1 MRINAAGGRLFWQS
15 AFFDHQSAIS
25 VNAVLATPFSFSHSA
40 CVRLQM
46 TSSTR
51 SVFFRRL
58 CSTVVLW
65 GVALWIIF
73 AGFEVGFFF
82 LIGSIA
88 LLGLWEFYRM
98 LDHKQLPNFKIL
110 GLICAVV
117 FIAGS
122 FLFYHNSK
130 VGLSRSYDFEVAV
143 ILFFLL
149 VVFARQM
156 FERTRD
162 VRPLETMA
170 YTIFGFLYVVWL
182 FNFVTKLV
190 YLFPHH
196 GGRFTGQYYVLYC
209 IVVTKFS
216 DMGAYVVGS
225 LCGKHLLIPHISPK
239 KTWEGFFGAIAFAVL
254 GSYGTLHLA
263 GDRLPALNDFHA
275 GVLGVLLGF
284 AAIIGDLAESIIK
297 RSTDTKDSG
306 NMLPGIGGVLD
317 LIDSLLFTAPL
328 LFFYSRFVLGI

>member
-1 MRINAAGGRLFWQS
+1 
-15 AFFDHQSAIS
+15 
-25 VNAVLATPFSFSHSA
+25 
-40 CVRLQM
+40 M
-46 TSSTR
+46 TSPTR
-51 SVFFRRL
+51 SVFIRRL
-58 CSTVVLW
+58 CSTVLLW

-82 LIGSIA
+82 LVGTIA

-98 LDHKQLPNFKIL
+98 LDHKNLPNFKIL
-110 GLICAVV
+110 GLICGVV
-117 FIAGS
+117 SISGNFLYYSRYGIA
-122 FLFYHNSK
+122 
-130 VGLSRSYDFEVAV
+130 RSYDFEVAV

-162 VRPLETMA
+162 IRPVETMA

-190 YLFPHH
+190 YLFPHTGDH
-196 GGRFTGQYYVLYC
+196 FTGQYYVLYC

-225 LCGKHLLIPHISPK
+225 ICGKHLLIPHISPK
-239 KTWEGFFGAIAFAVL
+239 KTWEGFFGAIGFAIF
-254 GSYGTLHLA
+254 GSFGTLYLSGERLHYLSSLDA
-263 GDRLPALNDFHA
+263 GI
-275 GVLGVLLGF
+275 LGVLLGF

-328 LFFYSRFVLGI
+328 LFFYSRLVIGIGVNQ

>member
-1 MRINAAGGRLFWQS
+1 
-15 AFFDHQSAIS
+15 
-25 VNAVLATPFSFSHSA
+25 
-40 CVRLQM
+40 M
-46 TSSTR
+46 TSTSR

-58 CSTVVLW
+58 FSTVIMW

-73 AGFEVGFFF
+73 AGFEVGFF
-82 LIGSIA
+82 LLVGAVA
-88 LLGLWEFYRM
+88 LLCLWEFYRM
-98 LDHKQLPNFKIL
+98 LDNKKLPNFKIL
-110 GLICAVV
+110 GLICGVV
-117 FIAGS
+117 SISGS
-122 FLFYHNSK
+122 FIYYSRI
-130 VGLSRSYDFEVAV
+130 GLAHSYDFEVAV

-162 VRPLETMA
+162 TRPVETMA
-170 YTIFGFLYVVWL
+170 YTIFGYLYVVWL

-196 GGRFTGQYYVLYC
+196 GDHFTGQYYVLYC

-225 LCGKHLLIPHISPK
+225 LCGKNLLIPHISPK
-239 KTWEGFFGAIAFAVL
+239 KTWEGFFGAIGFAIL
-254 GSYGTLHLA
+254 GSYGTLYLS
-263 GDRLPALNDFHA
+263 GDRLPALNALHA
-275 GVLGVLLGF
+275 GILGLLLGF

-328 LFFYSRFVLGI
+328 LFFYSRLILHIGINQ

>member
-1 MRINAAGGRLFWQS
+1 MFFGMRQRRLNYPGGGRLDLPRGEGLSILRGF
-15 AFFDHQSAIS
+15 
-25 VNAVLATPFSFSHSA
+25 
-40 CVRLQM
+40 RLQM
-46 TSSTR
+46 TSSSR
-51 SVFFRRL
+51 LVFIRRL
-58 CSTVVLW
+58 CSSVVLW

-82 LIGSIA
+82 LIGSIG

-98 LDHKQLPNFKIL
+98 LDHKGLPNFKML
-110 GLICAVV
+110 GMICAV
-117 FIAGS
+117 ILISGS
-122 FLFYHNSK
+122 FLYYHYSTG
-130 VGLSRSYDFEVAV
+130 VGMSRSSDFEVAV
-143 ILFFLL
+143 VLFFLL

-170 YTIFGFLYVVWL
+170 YTMFGLLYVVWL

-190 YLFPHH
+190 YLFPHKGDH
-196 GGRFTGQYYVLYC
+196 FTGQYYVLYC
-209 IVVTKFS
+209 VVVTKFS

-239 KTWEGFFGAIAFAVL
+239 KTWEGFFGAIGFAVL
-254 GSYGTLHLA
+254 GSYGTLYFA
-263 GDRLPALNDFHA
+263 RLHYLNALHA
-275 GVLGVLLGF
+275 GILGVLLGF
-284 AAIIGDLAESIIK
+284 AAIIGDLAESIVK

-306 NMLPGIGGVLD
+306 TMLPGIGGVLD

-328 LFFYSRFVLGI
+328 LFFYSRLVLKV

>member
-1 MRINAAGGRLFWQS
+1 
-15 AFFDHQSAIS
+15 
-25 VNAVLATPFSFSHSA
+25 
-40 CVRLQM
+40 M

-51 SVFFRRL
+51 SVFIRRL
-58 CSTVVLW
+58 CSSVILW

-73 AGFEVGFFF
+73 AGFEVGFFL
-82 LIGSIA
+82 LIGSIS

-110 GLICAVV
+110 GLICAVI
-117 FIAGS
+117 FISGS
-122 FLFYHNSK
+122 FIYYSK
-130 VGLSRSYDFEVAV
+130 IGLNKSADFELAV

-162 VRPLETMA
+162 IRPVETRA

-182 FNFVTKLV
+182 FSFVTKLV
-190 YLFPHH
+190 YLYPHTDNH
-196 GGRFTGQYYVLYC
+196 FTGQYYVLYC
-209 IVVTKFS
+209 VVVTKFS

-239 KTWEGFFGAIAFAVL
+239 KTWEGFFGALAFAVL
-254 GSYGTLHLA
+254 GSFGTLHLA
-263 GDRLPALNDFHA
+263 GHWLSALTDFHA
-275 GVLGVLLGF
+275 LILGLLLGF

-306 NMLPGIGGVLD
+306 HMLPGIGGVLD

-328 LFFYSRFVLGI
+328 LFFYSRLVLGV

>member
-1 MRINAAGGRLFWQS
+1 
-15 AFFDHQSAIS
+15 
-25 VNAVLATPFSFSHSA
+25 
-40 CVRLQM
+40 M

-51 SVFFRRL
+51 SVFIRRL
-58 CSTVVLW
+58 CSSIAVW
-65 GVALWIIF
+65 GVALYIIF

-82 LIGSIA
+82 LIGTIA
-88 LLGLWEFYRM
+88 ILGLWEFYRM

-110 GLICAVV
+110 GLICAVI
-117 FIAGS
+117 FISGS
-122 FLFYHNSK
+122 LFYYSK
-130 VGLSRSYDFEVAV
+130 VGLSRSYDFEIAV

-162 VRPLETMA
+162 IRPVETMS

-182 FNFVTKLV
+182 FNFMTKLV

-196 GGRFTGQYYVLYC
+196 DGHFTGQYYVLYC
-209 IVVTKFS
+209 VVVTKFS

-239 KTWEGFFGAIAFAVL
+239 KTWEGFFGAIAFAIL
-254 GSYGTLHLA
+254 GSYGTLWLS
-263 GDRLPALNDFHA
+263 GDRLPALNDLHA
-275 GVLGVLLGF
+275 GILGILLGF

-297 RSTDTKDSG
+297 RSTETKDSG
-306 NMLPGIGGVLD
+306 QMLPGIGGVLD

-328 LFFYSRFVLGI
+328 LFFYSRLVLGVGV

>member
-1 MRINAAGGRLFWQS
+1 M
-15 AFFDHQSAIS
+15 IS
-25 VNAVLATPFSFSHSA
+25 T
-40 CVRLQM
+40 
-46 TSSTR
+46 TR
-51 SVFFRRL
+51 SVFIRRL
-58 CSTVVLW
+58 CSSVALW

-73 AGFEVGFFF
+73 AGFEVGFF
-82 LIGSIA
+82 LLVGTIA

-98 LDHKQLPNFKIL
+98 LDHKNLPNFKVL
-110 GLICAVV
+110 GLICGVI
-117 FIAGS
+117 FISGS
-122 FLFYHNSK
+122 FLYYSK
-130 VGLSRSYDFEVAV
+130 IGLAHSYDFELAV

-162 VRPLETMA
+162 IRPVETMS

-190 YLFPHH
+190 YLFPHAGNH
-196 GGRFTGQYYVLYC
+196 FTGQYYVLYC

-239 KTWEGFFGAIAFAVL
+239 KTWEGFFGAISFAVM
-254 GSYGTLHLA
+254 GSYGTLFLA
-263 GDRLPALNDFHA
+263 GDRLKVLTPLHA
-275 GVLGVLLGF
+275 GILGVLLGF

-306 NMLPGIGGVLD
+306 HMLPGIGGVLD

-328 LFFYSRFVLGI
+328 LFFYSRLVLGVGISQ

>member
-1 MRINAAGGRLFWQS
+1 
-15 AFFDHQSAIS
+15 
-25 VNAVLATPFSFSHSA
+25 
-40 CVRLQM
+40 
-46 TSSTR
+46 
-51 SVFFRRL
+51 
-58 CSTVVLW
+58 
-65 GVALWIIF
+65 VALWIIF

-82 LIGSIA
+82 LIGSIG

-98 LDHKQLPNFKIL
+98 LDHKHLPNFKIL
-110 GLICAVV
+110 GLICGV
-117 FIAGS
+117 ISISGS
-122 FLFYHNSK
+122 FIYYRKL
-130 VGLSRSYDFEVAV
+130 GLASSYDFEVAV
-143 ILFFLL
+143 IVFFLI

-162 VRPLETMA
+162 IRPVETMA

-182 FNFVTKLV
+182 FNFMTKLV
-190 YLFPHH
+190 YLFPHQGNH
-196 GGRFTGQYYVLYC
+196 FTGQYYVLYC

-239 KTWEGFFGAIAFAVL
+239 KTWEGFFGAIGFAVV
-254 GSYGTLHLA
+254 GSYGMLFLS
-263 GDRLPALNDFHA
+263 GERLKYLNPLHA
-275 GVLGVLLGF
+275 GILGVLLGF

-306 NMLPGIGGVLD
+306 NILPGIGGVLD

-328 LFFYSRFVLGI
+328 LFFYSRLVLHI

>member
-1 MRINAAGGRLFWQS
+1 
-15 AFFDHQSAIS
+15 
-25 VNAVLATPFSFSHSA
+25 
-40 CVRLQM
+40 M
-46 TSSTR
+46 TSSSTR
-51 SVFFRRL
+51 TVFFRRL
-58 CSTVVLW
+58 FSTVLLW
-65 GVALWIIF
+65 GVALGIIF

-82 LIGSIA
+82 LISTIG

-110 GLICAVV
+110 GLICGVI
-117 FIAGS
+117 FMCGS
-122 FLFYHNSK
+122 FLYYSK
-130 VGLSRSYDFEVAV
+130 KGLARSADFEVAV

-149 VVFARQM
+149 IVFARQM

-170 YTIFGFLYVVWL
+170 YTIFGFLYVLWL

-190 YLFPHH
+190 YLFPHPNNH
-196 GGRFTGQYYVLYC
+196 FTGQYYVLYC

-216 DMGAYVVGS
+216 DMGAYVIGS
-225 LCGKHLLIPHISPK
+225 ICGKHLLIPHISPK
-239 KTWEGFFGAIAFAVL
+239 KTWEGFFGALAFALL
-254 GSYGTLHLA
+254 GSFGTLYLA
-263 GDRLPALNDFHA
+263 GDRLHFLNPLHA
-275 GVLGVLLGF
+275 AILGLLLGF

-328 LFFYSRFVLGI
+328 LYFYARLVMHLG

>member
-1 MRINAAGGRLFWQS
+1 
-15 AFFDHQSAIS
+15 
-25 VNAVLATPFSFSHSA
+25 
-40 CVRLQM
+40 M

-51 SVFFRRL
+51 SVFIRRL

-82 LIGSIA
+82 LIGTIA

-98 LDHKQLPNFKIL
+98 LDHKKLPNFKIL
-110 GLICAVV
+110 GLICGVV
-117 FIAGS
+117 FISGS
-122 FLFYHNSK
+122 FLYYSK
-130 VGLSRSYDFEVAV
+130 VGLARSYDFELAV

-156 FERTRD
+156 FEATRD
-162 VRPLETMA
+162 TRPLETMA

-196 GGRFTGQYYVLYC
+196 GDHFTGQYYVLYC

-239 KTWEGFFGAIAFAVL
+239 KTWEGFFGAIGFAVL
-254 GSYGTLHLA
+254 GSYGTLYLS
-263 GDRLPALNDFHA
+263 GNRLPALTPLHA
-275 GVLGVLLGF
+275 GILGVLLGF

-306 NMLPGIGGVLD
+306 TMLPGIGGVLD

-328 LFFYSRFVLGI
+328 LFFYSRLILGVGTNQ